1 MLRSCLLTLLALLVC
16 CTALAA
22 ACWLYPGGSWTELDA
37 HGFSLLRN
45 FWCDLLRSHAINGR
59 DNFWSKQLA
68 SLGFAALG
76 LGLWP
81 YWAVAASLLDAGRR
95 GRVRLLGFVSAGC
108 LWLTAL
114 LPSDRHP
121 VLHGVVAL
129 GGAVLGMLAAFA
141 CVGARLP
148 AEARYSLRRI
158 SGWAAFSLALLN
170 ALLYVHVAYAAG
182 TETLLHPSVQKF
194 ATAALFL
201 WMLSTV
207 RVVACRLRGSG

>member
-1 MLRSCLLTLLALLVC
+1 MRSCRLTLLALSIC
-16 CTALAA
+16 SAALAA
-22 ACWLYPGGSWTELDA
+22 ASWMYPGGSWTELDA

-81 YWAVAASLLDAGRR
+81 YWAVAASLLQAGRR
-95 GRVRLLGFVSAGC
+95 SRVRLMGFVSAGC
-108 LWLTAL
+108 LLLTAL

-129 GGAVLGMLAAFA
+129 GGAALGMLGAIA
-141 CVGARLP
+141 CVSARLP
-148 AEARYSLRRI
+148 GEARYSLRRT
-158 SGWAAFSLALLN
+158 SGWAALSLALLN
-170 ALLYVHVAYAAG
+170 ALLYVHVAYVAG
-182 TETLLHPSVQKF
+182 TETLLHPSVQKL
-194 ATAALFL
+194 ATAALFV
-201 WMLSTV
+201 WILSTV
-207 RVVACRLRGSG
+207 RLASSRLRQSG